1 MNNHLSKFD
10 RSPSLTAGN
19 RQSRGF
25 TLIELLVVIAIIS
38 LLASILIPSLN
49 RARELTKRVT
59 CGSSLKQIG
68 LGMSMYAGDN
78 SAKYPYMWTAHWPF
92 GDFCLGPHSP
102 PGTSYCPG
110 FLALVPNY
118 VPAINTFFC
127 PTNTQFKPEYHW
139 PYISND
145 KKALAGYCYWANYR
159 TGTLTEDD
167 VACSLKSPGDSVMA
181 SDIMTKNVPSWTS
194 HRKGD
199 CFDGGNVLFNDGH
212 VEWKD
217 ENQTEER
224 RELAGVDFWF

>member
-10 RSPSLTAGN
+10 RSTSLTAGN
-19 RQSRGF
+19 RQSCGF

-38 LLASILIPSLN
+38 LLASILMPSLH

-68 LGMSMYAGDN
+68 LGMKMYAGDN
-78 SAKYPYMWTAHWPF
+78 GTKYPPMWGSHWPL

-102 PGTSYCPG
+102 PATSYCPG
-110 FLALVPNY
+110 FMALVPDY
-118 VPAINTFFC
+118 VPAIETFFC
-127 PTNTQFKPEYHW
+127 PTNIYFNAERHW
-139 PYISND
+139 PYYAND
-145 KKALAGYCYWANYR
+145 KKAIAGYCYWANYI
-159 TGTLTEDD
+159 TADLTEDD

-181 SDIMTKNVPSWTS
+181 SDIMSKNMPSWTS

-212 VEWKD
+212 VEWK
-217 ENQTEER
+217 NQSQTELK
-224 RELAGVDFWF
+224 RELGGKDFWF